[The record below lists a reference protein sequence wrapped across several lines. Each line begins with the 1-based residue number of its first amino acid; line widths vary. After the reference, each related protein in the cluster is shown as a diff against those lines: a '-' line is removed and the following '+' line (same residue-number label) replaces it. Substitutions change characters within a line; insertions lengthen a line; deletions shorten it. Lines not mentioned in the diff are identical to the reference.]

1 MQANIKACN
10 PKNNGIYN
18 VGTGSPRSFKDIVD
32 ILQKELGKKLRIE
45 YFPNPYDGYKLNTQA
60 DITSTTENLCYEPY
74 FSLEKGIQSYLPE
87 IKRLYG
93 LDSQ

>member
-1 MQANIKACN
+1 M
-10 PKNNGIYN
+10 
-18 VGTGSPRSFKDIVD
+18 GTGSPRSFKDIVD

-45 YFPNPYDGYKLNTQA
+45 YFPNPYDGYQLNTQA

-93 LDSQ
+93 LDAQ